1 MDQSRFVIRPAVRPD
16 AGEMAVL
23 LCRSISELCVADHNN
38 DETCLQPW
46 FRNKTEETAL
56 AWIDGPSDVFVAEEA
71 DALSKLIGVA
81 MGTQTGEVVL
91 NYVHPE
97 ARFRGVSKAL
107 MKTIECTFLAQG
119 ISRVRLKSTKTAENF
134 YLSIG
139 YELIERPT
147 EPGNRASAVFEK
159 DLSS

>member
-1 MDQSRFVIRPAVRPD
+1 MNQSRFVIRPAVRPD
-16 AGEMAVL
+16 AGEMAAL

-46 FRNKTEETAL
+46 LRNKTQETVL
-56 AWIDGPSDVFVAEEA
+56 AWIDGPSDVFIAEA
-71 DALSKLIGVA
+71 ASSLPKLIGVA

-147 EPGNRASAVFEK
+147 EPGNLASAIFEK